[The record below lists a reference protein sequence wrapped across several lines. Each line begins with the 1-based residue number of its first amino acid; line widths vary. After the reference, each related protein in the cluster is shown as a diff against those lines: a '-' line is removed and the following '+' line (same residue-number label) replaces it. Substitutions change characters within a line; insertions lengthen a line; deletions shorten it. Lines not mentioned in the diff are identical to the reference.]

1 MKAATKAIVI
11 MGVSDTLL
19 KGLTLAPL
27 RRGFFCALGPYLPG
41 LETHQRASLS
51 QVRSITGIVRGRRL
65 ESSNFRRHSMGTAN
79 RA

>member
-1 MKAATKAIVI
+1 MKAATKAIVT

-27 RRGFFCALGPYLPG
+27 RRGFFCALPAGPQNSPAG
-41 LETHQRASLS
+41 FPKS
-51 QVRSITGIVRGRRL
+51 VRSITLGIVRGPRL
-65 ESSNFRRHSMGTAN
+65 ESSNFRLDSGMATAN